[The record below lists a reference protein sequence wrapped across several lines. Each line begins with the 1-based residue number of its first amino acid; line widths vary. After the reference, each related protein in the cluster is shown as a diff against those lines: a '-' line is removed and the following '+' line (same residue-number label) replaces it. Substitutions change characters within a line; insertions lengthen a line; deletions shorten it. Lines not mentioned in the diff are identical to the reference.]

1 MFIKLNGEKTQNASV
16 CPCNNLFKKIIS
28 LYEESLGKNMVKGS
42 QLDGD
47 ECR

>member
-1 MFIKLNGEKTQNASV
+1 MPVYAHAIICL
-16 CPCNNLFKKIIS
+16 KKIIF